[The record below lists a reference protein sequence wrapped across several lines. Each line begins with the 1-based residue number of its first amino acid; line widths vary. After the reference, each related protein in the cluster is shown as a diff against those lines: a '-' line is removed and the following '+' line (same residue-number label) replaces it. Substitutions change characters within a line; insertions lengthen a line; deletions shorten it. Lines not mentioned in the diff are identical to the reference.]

1 MDRIFYKG
9 TIFHLNFACILNL
22 VFLVKTFHTHTKKK
36 KTEEKT
42 MFTFAS
48 GYTPE
53 YYLKLLKSLSLMSPV
68 DLSFSFL
75 QDLIRVNLL
84 SSERFW
90 R

>member
-22 VFLVKTFHTHTKKK
+22 VILVKTFHKTNKK

-68 DLSFSFL
+68 DLSFSCL
-75 QDLIRVNLL
+75 QDLIRVNLF